1 MIMSKRKTR
10 TYNPEQTRAAIVDA
24 ALKLFEAAG
33 YHGTAVG
40 EIASTAGITKGAF
53 YHHFNSK
60 EELLQLIHDE
70 YSAYQVESIN
80 AALQHSDQPSEQ
92 LRHLILCMVEGI
104 EKYRPHVTV
113 FFQERRHLSP
123 QSLAKIRR
131 KRDQMERTLLEVFE
145 RGVAA
150 GTFRRDLDPRTTC
163 LGIIGMCAWTYQW
176 FSPDGRLSGREIADE
191 FADIVLKGIK
201 T

>member
-1 MIMSKRKTR
+1 MSKRKTR
-10 TYNPEQTRAAIVDA
+10 TYSPEQTRAAIVNA
-24 ALKLFEAAG
+24 GLKLFESAG

-53 YHHFNSK
+53 YHHFTSK

-70 YSAYQVESIN
+70 FSAYQVELIKQS
-80 AALQHSDQPSEQ
+80 LQHSDQPSEQ
-92 LRHLILCMVEGI
+92 LRQLILCMVGGI
-104 EKYRPHVTV
+104 EKYRPHVTI

-123 QSLAKIRR
+123 QSLVKIRR
-131 KRDQMERTLLEVFE
+131 KRNQMERTLLKVFE

-150 GTFRRDLDPRTTC
+150 GAFRRDLDPRTTC

-176 FSPDGRLSGREIADE
+176 FSPDGRLRGAEIAAD
-191 FADIVLKGIK
+191 FAKMILQGVEA
-201 T
+201 

>member
-1 MIMSKRKTR
+1 MTKRRTR
-10 TYNPEQTRAAIVDA
+10 TYNPEQTRTDIVGA
-24 ALKLFEAAG
+24 ALKLFEQKG

-40 EIASTAGITKGAF
+40 EIAALASITKGAF
-53 YHHFNSK
+53 YHHFGSK

-70 YSAYQVESIN
+70 FSAYQLESIN
-80 AALQHSDQPSEQ
+80 AALQHGDDPRVQ
-92 LRHLILCMVEGI
+92 LRHLVYCMVEGI

-123 QSLAKIRR
+123 QSLARIRR
-131 KRDQMERTLLEVFE
+131 KRDQMERTLMEVFE

-150 GTFRRDLDPRTTC
+150 GAFRRDLDARTTC

-176 FSPDGRLSGREIADE
+176 FSPEGRLTGRKIADE
-191 FADIVLKGIK
+191 FAGIVLKGIE

>member
-1 MIMSKRKTR
+1 MTKRKTR
-10 TYNPEQTRAAIVDA
+10 TYNPEQTRADIVGA
-24 ALKLFEAAG
+24 ALKLFEQKG

-40 EIASTAGITKGAF
+40 EIAALAGITKGAF
-53 YHHFNSK
+53 YHHFSSK

-70 YSAYQVESIN
+70 FSAYQLQSID
-80 AALQHSDQPSEQ
+80 AALQHGDDPRVQ
-92 LRHLILCMVEGI
+92 LRHLVYCMVEGI

-123 QSLAKIRR
+123 QSLARIRR
-131 KRDQMERTLLEVFE
+131 NRDQMERTLVEVFE

-150 GTFRRDLDPRTTC
+150 GAFRPGLDARATC

-176 FSPDGRLSGREIADE
+176 FSPHGHLSSQEIADE
-191 FADIVLKGIK
+191 FAEIVLKGIE